1 MDENEIINGYTTN
14 PASFFRNLPKVS
26 GSVLKNA
33 ARILDDIKG
42 KLYAAPAFI
51 NTIQAAV
58 PIEALRPVLTA
69 DQQRKLAQGTIELM
83 TNKNGNILAHL
94 INPETKR
101 IIATVPLKEMKL
113 SPDIMQALSGF
124 AMQMQLAEIS
134 QNIHKIQIAVEEV
147 RQGQKNDRLATAYSC
162 QQKLLQAMA
171 MSNPQIK
178 AAALLKIA
186 QDSEDSR
193 NLLMMSQKEN
203 IEYIQKEPEGFI
215 GKLFSGAD
223 SSEINKR
230 MEELRTDLCCINMV
244 SLTQALAYQ
253 ELGEE
258 GAVSQSLQYYSDYLE
273 NAYLSKKGLVE
284 RLDMIDASPL
294 QYWSKTLP
302 EIRSNI
308 RMLALDSEKLFLG
321 EDAK

>member
-147 RQGQKNDRLATAYSC
+147 RQRQKNDRLATAYSC

>member
-147 RQGQKNDRLATAYSC
+147 RQRQKNDRLATAYSC

-308 RMLALDSEKLFLG
+308 RMLALDGLLPG
-321 EDAK
+321 DVT